1 MMKELGLDLEEEVL
15 LRVPLESILKF
26 KTVSKQWRSL
36 LESRSFS
43 ERRRIIIQKTQKKMQ
58 FVAAALLLNINPE
71 VVVKDDDEEVEMI
84 YLDCDFPKVQEEDS
98 GFSRRPSLSCDGL
111 VCMPVPGWINVL
123 NPSTG
128 EFLRF
133 DSGRDP
139 KMTDVLVDG
148 SRRGFEVFPGYWR
161 MGFGRD
167 IVNGSYKV
175 ARMCFEPNCSYC
187 EILDINIG
195 VWRKLKRKPLF
206 YVGERLKSAFV
217 NGSIHWLEV
226 DCYYH
231 TQKILALDLHTE
243 KFRSVKTPPLFCK
256 SGQIANLEDR
266 LVVAAKDIGEP
277 GFKFCIWS
285 MDPRDETWSIAYSF
299 HLSSSTR
306 SSFISRCSHWWHW
319 CMPLAVS
326 KRGNFYFYD
335 QEKKLH
341 KYCSDTGLVRGV
353 TYGGGIRIVA
363 PFVENLLPIR
373 GSASSGRT
381 FGFRNLDEFETSSCF
396 RQIKS
401 SVRKEWLGITTTV
414 VAVVALHPCS
424 LSQGAPAMESLLTVA
439 ELGLSLLL
447 IVFWGFIS
455 VVVVEAWRRRH
466 SNVYVFLLHFFY
478 NCIVSWILICLYI
491 ITSPVETVTTLED
504 PTSLKQVPC
513 PHISDPAD
521 KYLSLIVPAF
531 NEEQR
536 LPAALEETMDYL
548 QGRASRDKNFSY
560 EVVIVDDGS
569 VDGTKRVA
577 VDFVK
582 KYTVD
587 NIRFIPLGKNQGKGE
602 AIRTGMMHSRGEL
615 LLMLDA
621 DGATKITDLEKLEN
635 QIHAVAR
642 EENSIRD
649 PALKNVAF
657 KIGDVQVSAFGSR
670 AHLEEKALAT
680 RKWYRNFLMKGFHL
694 VVLLA
699 AGSGIRDTQC
709 GFKMFT
715 RAAARRLFTNVH
727 LKRPNL
733 SRIIFD
739 SVQDP
744 GVVLCNSMIRGYTR
758 AGLHREALELFR
770 YMSEEKSIVP
780 DKYSFTFALK
790 ACTGALD
797 LERGLGIH
805 ELVSEMGFESDVY
818 IGTALVEMYCKGG
831 DLVRA
836 REVFE
841 EMPERDVVTW
851 NIMVSG
857 LVQNGCFGEAL
868 RLFRDMCLS
877 CVEIDHIGS
886 KDVCRCLH
894 GLVVKKGF
902 ASGFSSGLI
911 DMYCKC
917 ADLDAAECVF
927 EDVWSKDDS
936 SWGAMMAAYAHNG
949 CFTKVLELFDIMRCY
964 DVRMNKVAVVSALRA
979 AGYVGDLEKGIAIH
993 EYVVQQGMV
1002 GDVSVATS
1010 LVSMYSKCGEL
1021 EIAEQLFTNITDR
1034 DVVTWSAMIA
1044 SFELAGHHDDAL
1056 SLFRDMMK
1064 TDVKP
1069 NTVALTSV
1077 LPACTGI
1084 GIAASRLGKSIHCY
1098 AIRTDIESELAAA
1111 TAIISMYAK
1120 SGLFSPALKAF
1131 ERLPTKDAVAFNAL
1145 AQGYTQIGDACKAF
1159 DLYNKMKLHGV
1170 RPDSGT
1176 MVGLLQTCA
1185 LCSDYDRGSCVYGQ
1199 TIKHGFDSECQVAHA
1214 LIDMFTKCHAL
1225 AAAKSLFDKCG
1236 FEKSTVSWNI
1246 MMNGY
1251 L

>member
-1 MMKELGLDLEEEVL
+1 MPVTSTAL
-15 LRVPLESILKF
+15 LRMLRECRTLRCILQVHGKL
-26 KTVSKQWRSL
+26 TVSGLKPHNQL
-36 LESRSFS
+36 
-43 ERRRIIIQKTQKKMQ
+43 
-58 FVAAALLLNINPE
+58 IN
-71 VVVKDDDEEVEMI
+71 
-84 YLDCDFPKVQEEDS
+84 
-98 GFSRRPSLSCDGL
+98 
-111 VCMPVPGWINVL
+111 
-123 NPSTG
+123 
-128 EFLRF
+128 
-133 DSGRDP
+133 
-139 KMTDVLVDG
+139 
-148 SRRGFEVFPGYWR
+148 
-161 MGFGRD
+161 
-167 IVNGSYKV
+167 
-175 ARMCFEPNCSYC
+175 
-187 EILDINIG
+187 
-195 VWRKLKRKPLF
+195 
-206 YVGERLKSAFV
+206 
-217 NGSIHWLEV
+217 
-226 DCYYH
+226 
-231 TQKILALDLHTE
+231 
-243 KFRSVKTPPLFCK
+243 
-256 SGQIANLEDR
+256 
-266 LVVAAKDIGEP
+266 
-277 GFKFCIWS
+277 
-285 MDPRDETWSIAYSF
+285 AYS
-299 HLSSSTR
+299 
-306 SSFISRCSHWWHW
+306 
-319 CMPLAVS
+319 
-326 KRGNFYFYD
+326 
-335 QEKKLH
+335 
-341 KYCSDTGLVRGV
+341 
-353 TYGGGIRIVA
+353 
-363 PFVENLLPIR
+363 
-373 GSASSGRT
+373 
-381 FGFRNLDEFETSSCF
+381 
-396 RQIKS
+396 
-401 SVRKEWLGITTTV
+401 
-414 VAVVALHPCS
+414 
-424 LSQGAPAMESLLTVA
+424 
-439 ELGLSLLL
+439 
-447 IVFWGFIS
+447 
-455 VVVVEAWRRRH
+455 
-466 SNVYVFLLHFFY
+466 
-478 NCIVSWILICLYI
+478 
-491 ITSPVETVTTLED
+491 
-504 PTSLKQVPC
+504 
-513 PHISDPAD
+513 
-521 KYLSLIVPAF
+521 
-531 NEEQR
+531 
-536 LPAALEETMDYL
+536 
-548 QGRASRDKNFSY
+548 
-560 EVVIVDDGS
+560 
-569 VDGTKRVA
+569 
-577 VDFVK
+577 
-582 KYTVD
+582 
-587 NIRFIPLGKNQGKGE
+587 
-602 AIRTGMMHSRGEL
+602 
-615 LLMLDA
+615 
-621 DGATKITDLEKLEN
+621 
-635 QIHAVAR
+635 
-642 EENSIRD
+642 
-649 PALKNVAF
+649 
-657 KIGDVQVSAFGSR
+657 
-670 AHLEEKALAT
+670 
-680 RKWYRNFLMKGFHL
+680 
-694 VVLLA
+694 
-699 AGSGIRDTQC
+699 
-709 GFKMFT
+709 
-715 RAAARRLFTNVH
+715 LFQ
-727 LKRPNL
+727 RPNL

-877 CVEIDHIGS
+877 CVEIDHVSLYNLIPAVSKIGS

-1251 L
+1251 LINGQAEEAIAAFRQMKNENFQPNIVTFVNILHAAAQLAVLRDAMSVHARLIRFGYCSHTAIGNGLVDMYAKCGMIESSERCFVEIRNKDMVSWNTMLSAYAVNGLASCAISLFLFMQENQLRLDSVPFLSVLSACRHAGLVEEGKRVFKDMEERHEIEVGVDHYACMVDLLGKAGLFGGAVEIVRRMRVKASVGLWGALLSCSRMHCNLWLSNAALCQLVKLEPLNPSHYGQELRLGDGNDGSRIKKIPACSWIQV

>member
-1 MMKELGLDLEEEVL
+1 
-15 LRVPLESILKF
+15 
-26 KTVSKQWRSL
+26 
-36 LESRSFS
+36 
-43 ERRRIIIQKTQKKMQ
+43 
-58 FVAAALLLNINPE
+58 
-71 VVVKDDDEEVEMI
+71 
-84 YLDCDFPKVQEEDS
+84 
-98 GFSRRPSLSCDGL
+98 
-111 VCMPVPGWINVL
+111 
-123 NPSTG
+123 
-128 EFLRF
+128 
-133 DSGRDP
+133 
-139 KMTDVLVDG
+139 
-148 SRRGFEVFPGYWR
+148 
-161 MGFGRD
+161 
-167 IVNGSYKV
+167 
-175 ARMCFEPNCSYC
+175 
-187 EILDINIG
+187 
-195 VWRKLKRKPLF
+195 
-206 YVGERLKSAFV
+206 
-217 NGSIHWLEV
+217 
-226 DCYYH
+226 
-231 TQKILALDLHTE
+231 
-243 KFRSVKTPPLFCK
+243 
-256 SGQIANLEDR
+256 
-266 LVVAAKDIGEP
+266 
-277 GFKFCIWS
+277 
-285 MDPRDETWSIAYSF
+285 
-299 HLSSSTR
+299 
-306 SSFISRCSHWWHW
+306 
-319 CMPLAVS
+319 
-326 KRGNFYFYD
+326 
-335 QEKKLH
+335 
-341 KYCSDTGLVRGV
+341 
-353 TYGGGIRIVA
+353 
-363 PFVENLLPIR
+363 
-373 GSASSGRT
+373 
-381 FGFRNLDEFETSSCF
+381 
-396 RQIKS
+396 
-401 SVRKEWLGITTTV
+401 
-414 VAVVALHPCS
+414 
-424 LSQGAPAMESLLTVA
+424 
-439 ELGLSLLL
+439 
-447 IVFWGFIS
+447 
-455 VVVVEAWRRRH
+455 
-466 SNVYVFLLHFFY
+466 
-478 NCIVSWILICLYI
+478 
-491 ITSPVETVTTLED
+491 
-504 PTSLKQVPC
+504 
-513 PHISDPAD
+513 
-521 KYLSLIVPAF
+521 
-531 NEEQR
+531 
-536 LPAALEETMDYL
+536 
-548 QGRASRDKNFSY
+548 
-560 EVVIVDDGS
+560 
-569 VDGTKRVA
+569 
-577 VDFVK
+577 
-582 KYTVD
+582 
-587 NIRFIPLGKNQGKGE
+587 
-602 AIRTGMMHSRGEL
+602 
-615 LLMLDA
+615 
-621 DGATKITDLEKLEN
+621 
-635 QIHAVAR
+635 
-642 EENSIRD
+642 
-649 PALKNVAF
+649 
-657 KIGDVQVSAFGSR
+657 
-670 AHLEEKALAT
+670 
-680 RKWYRNFLMKGFHL
+680 
-694 VVLLA
+694 
-699 AGSGIRDTQC
+699 
-709 GFKMFT
+709 
-715 RAAARRLFTNVH
+715 
-727 LKRPNL
+727 
-733 SRIIFD
+733 
-739 SVQDP
+739 
-744 GVVLCNSMIRGYTR
+744 MIRGYTR

-877 CVEIDHIGS
+877 CVEIDHVSLYNLIPAVSKIGS

-1251 L
+1251 LINGQAEEAIAAFRQMKNENFQPNIVTFVNILHAAAQLAVLRDAMSVHARLIRFGYCSHTAIGNGLVDMYAKCGMIESSERCFVEIRNKDMVSWNTMLSAYAVNGLASCAISLFLFMQENQLRLDSVPFLSVLSACRHAGLVEEGKRVFKDMEERHEIEVGVDHYACMVDLLGKAGLFGGAVEIVRRMRVKASVGLWGALLSCSRMHCNLWLSNAALCQLVKLEPLNPSHYGQELRLGDGNDGSRIKKIPACSWIQV

>member
-1 MMKELGLDLEEEVL
+1 
-15 LRVPLESILKF
+15 
-26 KTVSKQWRSL
+26 
-36 LESRSFS
+36 
-43 ERRRIIIQKTQKKMQ
+43 
-58 FVAAALLLNINPE
+58 
-71 VVVKDDDEEVEMI
+71 
-84 YLDCDFPKVQEEDS
+84 
-98 GFSRRPSLSCDGL
+98 
-111 VCMPVPGWINVL
+111 
-123 NPSTG
+123 
-128 EFLRF
+128 
-133 DSGRDP
+133 
-139 KMTDVLVDG
+139 
-148 SRRGFEVFPGYWR
+148 
-161 MGFGRD
+161 
-167 IVNGSYKV
+167 
-175 ARMCFEPNCSYC
+175 
-187 EILDINIG
+187 
-195 VWRKLKRKPLF
+195 
-206 YVGERLKSAFV
+206 
-217 NGSIHWLEV
+217 
-226 DCYYH
+226 
-231 TQKILALDLHTE
+231 
-243 KFRSVKTPPLFCK
+243 
-256 SGQIANLEDR
+256 
-266 LVVAAKDIGEP
+266 
-277 GFKFCIWS
+277 
-285 MDPRDETWSIAYSF
+285 
-299 HLSSSTR
+299 
-306 SSFISRCSHWWHW
+306 
-319 CMPLAVS
+319 
-326 KRGNFYFYD
+326 
-335 QEKKLH
+335 
-341 KYCSDTGLVRGV
+341 
-353 TYGGGIRIVA
+353 
-363 PFVENLLPIR
+363 
-373 GSASSGRT
+373 
-381 FGFRNLDEFETSSCF
+381 
-396 RQIKS
+396 
-401 SVRKEWLGITTTV
+401 
-414 VAVVALHPCS
+414 
-424 LSQGAPAMESLLTVA
+424 
-439 ELGLSLLL
+439 
-447 IVFWGFIS
+447 
-455 VVVVEAWRRRH
+455 
-466 SNVYVFLLHFFY
+466 
-478 NCIVSWILICLYI
+478 
-491 ITSPVETVTTLED
+491 
-504 PTSLKQVPC
+504 
-513 PHISDPAD
+513 
-521 KYLSLIVPAF
+521 
-531 NEEQR
+531 
-536 LPAALEETMDYL
+536 
-548 QGRASRDKNFSY
+548 
-560 EVVIVDDGS
+560 
-569 VDGTKRVA
+569 
-577 VDFVK
+577 
-582 KYTVD
+582 
-587 NIRFIPLGKNQGKGE
+587 
-602 AIRTGMMHSRGEL
+602 
-615 LLMLDA
+615 
-621 DGATKITDLEKLEN
+621 
-635 QIHAVAR
+635 
-642 EENSIRD
+642 
-649 PALKNVAF
+649 
-657 KIGDVQVSAFGSR
+657 
-670 AHLEEKALAT
+670 
-680 RKWYRNFLMKGFHL
+680 
-694 VVLLA
+694 
-699 AGSGIRDTQC
+699 
-709 GFKMFT
+709 
-715 RAAARRLFTNVH
+715 
-727 LKRPNL
+727 
-733 SRIIFD
+733 
-739 SVQDP
+739 
-744 GVVLCNSMIRGYTR
+744 MIRGYTR

-818 IGTALVEMYCKGG
+818 IGTALVEVYCKGG

-836 REVFE
+836 REVFD

-857 LVQNGCFGEAL
+857 FVQNGCFGEAL

-877 CVEIDHIGS
+877 CVEIDHVSLYNLIPAVSKIGS
-886 KDVCRCLH
+886 TDVCRCLH
-894 GLVVKKGF
+894 GFVVKKGF

-1251 L
+1251 LINGQAEEAIAAFRQMKNENFQPNIVTFVNILHAAAQLAVLRDAMSVHARLIRFGYCSHTAIGNGLVDMYAKCGMIESSERCFVEIRNKDMVSWNTMLSAYAVNGLASCAISLFLFMQENQLRLDSVPFLSVLSACRHAGLVEEGKRVFKDMEERHEIEVGVDHYACMVDLLGKAGLFGGAVEIVRRMRVKASVGLWGALLSCSRMHCNLWLSNAALCQLVKLEPLNPSHYGQELRLGDGNDGSRIKKIPACSWIQV

>member
-1 MMKELGLDLEEEVL
+1 
-15 LRVPLESILKF
+15 
-26 KTVSKQWRSL
+26 
-36 LESRSFS
+36 
-43 ERRRIIIQKTQKKMQ
+43 
-58 FVAAALLLNINPE
+58 
-71 VVVKDDDEEVEMI
+71 
-84 YLDCDFPKVQEEDS
+84 
-98 GFSRRPSLSCDGL
+98 
-111 VCMPVPGWINVL
+111 MPVT
-123 NPSTG
+123 ST
-128 EFLRF
+128 
-133 DSGRDP
+133 
-139 KMTDVLVDG
+139 
-148 SRRGFEVFPGYWR
+148 
-161 MGFGRD
+161 
-167 IVNGSYKV
+167 
-175 ARMCFEPNCSYC
+175 A
-187 EILDINIG
+187 
-195 VWRKLKRKPLF
+195 
-206 YVGERLKSAFV
+206 
-217 NGSIHWLEV
+217 
-226 DCYYH
+226 
-231 TQKILALDLHTE
+231 
-243 KFRSVKTPPLFCK
+243 
-256 SGQIANLEDR
+256 
-266 LVVAAKDIGEP
+266 
-277 GFKFCIWS
+277 
-285 MDPRDETWSIAYSF
+285 
-299 HLSSSTR
+299 
-306 SSFISRCSHWWHW
+306 
-319 CMPLAVS
+319 
-326 KRGNFYFYD
+326 
-335 QEKKLH
+335 
-341 KYCSDTGLVRGV
+341 
-353 TYGGGIRIVA
+353 
-363 PFVENLLPIR
+363 
-373 GSASSGRT
+373 
-381 FGFRNLDEFETSSCF
+381 
-396 RQIKS
+396 
-401 SVRKEWLGITTTV
+401 
-414 VAVVALHPCS
+414 
-424 LSQGAPAMESLLTVA
+424 
-439 ELGLSLLL
+439 
-447 IVFWGFIS
+447 
-455 VVVVEAWRRRH
+455 
-466 SNVYVFLLHFFY
+466 
-478 NCIVSWILICLYI
+478 
-491 ITSPVETVTTLED
+491 
-504 PTSLKQVPC
+504 
-513 PHISDPAD
+513 
-521 KYLSLIVPAF
+521 
-531 NEEQR
+531 
-536 LPAALEETMDYL
+536 
-548 QGRASRDKNFSY
+548 
-560 EVVIVDDGS
+560 
-569 VDGTKRVA
+569 
-577 VDFVK
+577 
-582 KYTVD
+582 
-587 NIRFIPLGKNQGKGE
+587 
-602 AIRTGMMHSRGEL
+602 L
-615 LLMLDA
+615 LLMLRECRTLRCILQVH
-621 DGATKITDLEKLEN
+621 GKLTVSGLKPHN
-635 QIHAVAR
+635 QLINAY
-642 EENSIRD
+642 S
-649 PALKNVAF
+649 
-657 KIGDVQVSAFGSR
+657 
-670 AHLEEKALAT
+670 
-680 RKWYRNFLMKGFHL
+680 
-694 VVLLA
+694 
-699 AGSGIRDTQC
+699 
-709 GFKMFT
+709 
-715 RAAARRLFTNVH
+715 LFQ
-727 LKRPNL
+727 RPNL

-818 IGTALVEMYCKGG
+818 IGTALVEVYCKGG

-836 REVFE
+836 REVFD

-857 LVQNGCFGEAL
+857 FVQNGCFGEAL

-877 CVEIDHIGS
+877 CVEIDHVSLYNLIPAVSKIGS
-886 KDVCRCLH
+886 TDVCRCLH
-894 GLVVKKGF
+894 GFVVKKGF

-964 DVRMNKVAVVSALRA
+964 DVRMNKVAVVSALQA

-993 EYVVQQGMV
+993 EYVVQQGMM

-1077 LPACTGI
+1077 LPACAGI

-1236 FEKSTVSWNI
+1236 FEKSTVSWNLI
-1246 MMNGY
+1246 MNGY
-1251 L
+1251 LINGQAEEAIAAFRQMKNENFQPNIVTFVNILHAAAQLAVLRDAMSVHARLIRFGYCSHTAIGNGLVDMYAKCGMIESSERCFVEIRNKDMVSWNTMLSAYAVNGLASCAVSLFLFMQENQLRLDSVPFLSVLSACRHAGLVEEGKRVFKDMEERHEIEVGVDHYACMVDLLGKAGLFGEAVEIVRRMRVKASVGVWGALLSCSRMHCNLWLSNAALCQLVKLEPLNPSHYGQELRLGDGNDGSRIKKIPACSWIQV

>member
-1 MMKELGLDLEEEVL
+1 
-15 LRVPLESILKF
+15 
-26 KTVSKQWRSL
+26 
-36 LESRSFS
+36 
-43 ERRRIIIQKTQKKMQ
+43 
-58 FVAAALLLNINPE
+58 
-71 VVVKDDDEEVEMI
+71 
-84 YLDCDFPKVQEEDS
+84 
-98 GFSRRPSLSCDGL
+98 
-111 VCMPVPGWINVL
+111 
-123 NPSTG
+123 
-128 EFLRF
+128 
-133 DSGRDP
+133 
-139 KMTDVLVDG
+139 
-148 SRRGFEVFPGYWR
+148 
-161 MGFGRD
+161 
-167 IVNGSYKV
+167 
-175 ARMCFEPNCSYC
+175 
-187 EILDINIG
+187 
-195 VWRKLKRKPLF
+195 
-206 YVGERLKSAFV
+206 
-217 NGSIHWLEV
+217 
-226 DCYYH
+226 
-231 TQKILALDLHTE
+231 
-243 KFRSVKTPPLFCK
+243 
-256 SGQIANLEDR
+256 
-266 LVVAAKDIGEP
+266 
-277 GFKFCIWS
+277 
-285 MDPRDETWSIAYSF
+285 
-299 HLSSSTR
+299 
-306 SSFISRCSHWWHW
+306 
-319 CMPLAVS
+319 
-326 KRGNFYFYD
+326 
-335 QEKKLH
+335 
-341 KYCSDTGLVRGV
+341 
-353 TYGGGIRIVA
+353 
-363 PFVENLLPIR
+363 
-373 GSASSGRT
+373 
-381 FGFRNLDEFETSSCF
+381 
-396 RQIKS
+396 
-401 SVRKEWLGITTTV
+401 
-414 VAVVALHPCS
+414 
-424 LSQGAPAMESLLTVA
+424 
-439 ELGLSLLL
+439 
-447 IVFWGFIS
+447 
-455 VVVVEAWRRRH
+455 
-466 SNVYVFLLHFFY
+466 
-478 NCIVSWILICLYI
+478 
-491 ITSPVETVTTLED
+491 
-504 PTSLKQVPC
+504 
-513 PHISDPAD
+513 
-521 KYLSLIVPAF
+521 
-531 NEEQR
+531 
-536 LPAALEETMDYL
+536 
-548 QGRASRDKNFSY
+548 
-560 EVVIVDDGS
+560 
-569 VDGTKRVA
+569 
-577 VDFVK
+577 
-582 KYTVD
+582 
-587 NIRFIPLGKNQGKGE
+587 
-602 AIRTGMMHSRGEL
+602 
-615 LLMLDA
+615 
-621 DGATKITDLEKLEN
+621 
-635 QIHAVAR
+635 
-642 EENSIRD
+642 
-649 PALKNVAF
+649 
-657 KIGDVQVSAFGSR
+657 
-670 AHLEEKALAT
+670 
-680 RKWYRNFLMKGFHL
+680 
-694 VVLLA
+694 
-699 AGSGIRDTQC
+699 
-709 GFKMFT
+709 
-715 RAAARRLFTNVH
+715 
-727 LKRPNL
+727 
-733 SRIIFD
+733 
-739 SVQDP
+739 
-744 GVVLCNSMIRGYTR
+744 MIRGYTR

-877 CVEIDHIGS
+877 CVEIDHVSLYNLIPAVSKIGS

-1069 NTVALTSV
+1069 NAVVLTSV
-1077 LPACTGI
+1077 LPACAGI
-1084 GIAASRLGKSIHCY
+1084 AAASRLGKSVHCY
-1098 AIRTDIESELAAA
+1098 AIKADIDSELAAA

-1120 SGLFSPALKAF
+1120 NGLFSPALKAF
-1131 ERLPTKDAVAFNAL
+1131 ERLRIKDAVAYNAL
-1145 AQGYTQIGDACKAF
+1145 AQGYTQIGDASKAF
-1159 DLYNKMKLHGV
+1159 DVYHKMKLHGV

-1185 LCSDYDRGSCVYGQ
+1185 LCSNYDQGSCVYGQ

-1251 L
+1251 LINGQAEEAIAAFRQMKNENFQPNIVTFVNILHAAAQLAVLRDAMSVHARLIRFGYCSHTAIGNGLVDMYAKCGMIESSERCFVEIRNKDMVSWNTMLSAYAVNGLASCAFSLFLFMQENQLRLDSVPFLSVLSACRHAGLVEEGKRVFKDMEERHEIEVGVDHYACMVDLLGKAGLFGGAVEIVRRMRVKASVGLWGALLSCSRMHCNLWLSNAALCQLVKLEPLNPSHYGQELRLGDGNDGSRIKEIPACSWIQV